1 MTTGRAPPPTLRG
14 PDAQALE
21 YAEPEAVAAILAL
34 QPAGWQE
41 EDGGHTLVFW
51 LEDGAEA
58 DAEVDAALK
67 RLGGFGRLEVER
79 EPPGW
84 EDAWRRFH
92 KPHVI
97 GRLYVRPPWYPARD
111 DLLDIAVE
119 AGLAFGTGGHS
130 STRQCLEL
138 IQTLTPGSL
147 LDLGSG
153 SGVVSFAALRLGFA
167 PVTGIDIDPVAVH
180 AAAGNAAMNG
190 LAPTF
195 LVGDATDPA
204 YPLPAREVVVA
215 NIALRPILRLAERWR
230 PADGGGAAGR
240 PPPARR
246 EPPPPPHAA
255 AVRPARRA
263 GGRGPRGVPGLRRD
277 RPHRRRHLADAA
289 PHEARVTRVAAGFVG
304 CKVSQA
310 DGEEALAGLAAAGLE
325 PVTARE
331 AADVVVVH
339 TCCVTAEAE
348 RKSRRLVRRAASAG
362 KRVVVAGCA
371 AALHPE
377 QFEGEGVTVAARP
390 DWGRALAGLE
400 DRRPRRGTWRV
411 SRRHDARSAAAVRCR
426 PGAQPRTRRRAP
438 RRAHARGWC

>member
-1 MTTGRAPPPTLRG
+1 MRRPRYTRYALRLGPPAGARPPAAPAPAHASDAGVLPVRPDPNDDWSGAAAYARG

-21 YAEPEAVAAILAL
+21 YAEPDAVAAVLGL

-58 DAEVDAALK
+58 DPVTSALLR
-67 RLGGFGRLEVER
+67 RLGSFGRLEVER

-138 IQTLTPGSL
+138 IQTLRPGSL

-153 SGVVSFAALRLGFA
+153 SGVVSFAALRLGFS

-190 LAPTF
+190 LSPTF
-195 LVGDATDPA
+195 LVGDATDPT
-204 YPLPAREVVVA
+204 YPLPGAQVVVA
-215 NIALRPILRLAERWR
+215 NIALRPILHLAERWR
-230 PADGGGAAGR
+230 AAASGAAAPDT
-240 PPPARR
+240 PPPADLLLS
-246 EPPPPPHAA
+246 
-255 AVRPARRA
+255 
-263 GGRGPRGVPGLRRD
+263 GL
-277 RPHRRRHLADAA
+277 LV
-289 PHEARVTRVAAGFVG
+289 E
-304 CKVSQA
+304 QA
-310 DGEEALAGLAAAGLE
+310 DEALAAFPAFAE
-325 PVTARE
+325 TART
-331 AADVVVVH
+331 D
-339 TCCVTAEAE
+339 
-348 RKSRRLVRRAASAG
+348 
-362 KRVVVAGCA
+362 
-371 AALHPE
+371 
-377 QFEGEGVTVAARP
+377 
-390 DWGRALAGLE
+390 D
-400 DRRPRRGTWRV
+400 GTWLTL
-411 SRRHDARSAAAVRCR
+411 HLTR
-426 PGAQPRTRRRAP
+426 PV
-438 RRAHARGWC
+438 